1 MFAPS
6 EPRLSSDFERA
17 PNFPPHL
24 LSHSAGSRALLHN
37 NVLPSLAQPQESDT
51 RPFSIPLLLVFFSPY
66 AEPFGREQT
75 GGSCS
80 NPSEVL
86 SLHCVSCAP
95 LWVCHGMEGLV
106 SWCNGSTTGFG
117 SVCQGSN
124 PCETTTVEGVSTPS
138 FLFRSYPSNR
148 PSFSLDMRRSVGNI
162 CRYRKK

>member
-1 MFAPS
+1 M
-6 EPRLSSDFERA
+6 
-17 PNFPPHL
+17 
-24 LSHSAGSRALLHN
+24 
-37 NVLPSLAQPQESDT
+37 PQVSDT

-66 AEPFGREQT
+66 AEPFGGEQT

-86 SLHCVSCAP
+86 SLHCISCAP

-124 PCETTTVEGVSTPS
+124 PCETTTVEGVLTPS
-138 FLFRSYPSNR
+138 FLLMTSTWGRVCKPYPIVED
-148 PSFSLDMRRSVGNI
+148 SLSSGTEMRLGI
-162 CRYRKK
+162 IPYLYLK